1 MLLQFARDNGLILD
15 AGSAAITTSAAG
27 SVAYIDLGAN
37 YANFPLVI
45 AQINVSAIKVADT
58 DETYTMAIQTSDTTN
73 FAVIRSTSNILL
85 RATDSTAVVGA
96 YFLAVNPR
104 GRYLRFYTTNAGT
117 SPSVTFGGK
126 IYANTYPGS

>member
-1 MLLQFARDNGLILD
+1 MDLQLARDTGLILD

-27 SVAYIDLGAN
+27 SVAYIDLGTNWAS
-37 YANFPLVI
+37 FPLIV
-45 AQINVSAIKVADT
+45 AQVNISAIKVADT
-58 DETYTMAIQTSDTTN
+58 DETYTPAIQTSDTTN
-73 FAVIRSTSNILL
+73 FAVIRSTSSMIL
-85 RATDSTAVVGA
+85 RATDSSAVVGA

-126 IYANTYPGS
+126 VYINTFPGS